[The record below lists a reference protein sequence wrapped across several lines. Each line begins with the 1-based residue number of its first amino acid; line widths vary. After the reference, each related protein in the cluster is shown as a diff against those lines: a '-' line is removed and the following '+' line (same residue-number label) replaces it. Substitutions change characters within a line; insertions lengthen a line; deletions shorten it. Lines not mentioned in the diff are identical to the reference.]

1 MTLRNQ
7 YMGACMDKKNET
19 ETARCVSKDKMKH
32 IDPAEEE
39 QEFDDTSKMSQ
50 RPSKR
55 KEGNLSTTLT

>member
-1 MTLRNQ
+1 
-7 YMGACMDKKNET
+7 
-19 ETARCVSKDKMKH
+19 MKH